1 MYGRWIVLLNNITNM
16 NDWTW
21 NTQSVM
27 ATLNASCHSE
37 WDRGE
42 MDYYATPPSATKKLL
57 ENETFSK
64 FILEPACGEG
74 HISEVL
80 KQNWH
85 EVLSSDIVD
94 RWYGDTLDYLNDMNF
109 FESWH
114 WDIITNPPFS
124 KSQEFVEKSMDIIR
138 DGQKVAM
145 LLRIQFLEWVK
156 RNAMFKEYPPKI
168 IYVFSRNIRC
178 AKNGDFKNAT
188 GNASTYCWFVWEK
201 WFAGDPIIKWIL

>member
-1 MYGRWIVLLNNITNM
+1 M

-42 MDYYATPPSATKKLL
+42 MDYYATPPSAVEKLL
-57 ENETFSK
+57 ENELFSH
-64 FILEPACGEG
+64 FIFEPACGEW
-74 HISEVL
+74 HISKLLISKWYDVI
-80 KQNWH
+80 
-85 EVLSSDIVD
+85 SSDIVD
-94 RWYGDTLDYLNDMNF
+94 RWYWDMIDFLSNKDTMWSY
-109 FESWH
+109 H
-114 WDIITNPPFS
+114 GDIITNPPFS

-156 RNAMFKEYPPKI
+156 RNKMFKEYPPKT

-178 AKNGDFKNAT
+178 AKNGDFANAT

-201 WFAGDPIIKWIL
+201 WFTGDPIIKWIL